1 MQNKNSGPLK
11 VSLHGMGKRMQKM
24 MTNYLEISCD
34 GIAYVVE
41 ESEAQA
47 EIVDIDLINSKT
59 LLKERLAQQPSKPII
74 VFSLQNISNENIIYV
89 KKPIEIPKVIDALK
103 IAKKKSNPAIKTNK
117 TSSYKQTKAKVI
129 PAQPSKPSAVL
140 KTKKVANTLPKSNT
154 LRKKIATTTTT
165 TTTTTTPS
173 NKPKTTAPKQ
183 QKLNKNALAKN
194 IKKPS
199 TKQSTKASSQKNSKP
214 FSINILEID
223 RLLKELR
230 NPFKRSRPSAKKK
243 ELPVNNRKTV
253 RYAFAPIEANLK
265 KRSFTGNKRFG
276 VLIKNLSSR
285 GAVIELNNPTKLRG
299 KVTLKI
305 LFDSHHI
312 FVIPAKIARKEGTS
326 IYGLQFLKNQHEL
339 LDFQID
345 SGQSFIFS

>member
-11 VSLHGMGKRMQKM
+11 VSLHGMNKRMQKM

-47 EIVDIDLINSKT
+47 EIVDIDLTNSKT
-59 LLKERLAQQPSKPII
+59 LLTERLAQQPSKPVIAL
-74 VFSLQNISNENIIYV
+74 SLQNISNENIIYV

-103 IAKKKSNPAIKTNK
+103 IAKKQSSPAIKTNK
-117 TSSYKQTKAKVI
+117 TSNYKKTKAKVT
-129 PAQPSKPSAVL
+129 PAPTPQLKVVS

-154 LRKKIATTTTT
+154 LNKKIA
-165 TTTTTTPS
+165 TTPS

-183 QKLNKNALAKN
+183 KDLNKNTLATN
-194 IKKPS
+194 IKKPG
-199 TKQSTKASSQKNSKP
+199 TKQSTKVSSQKNSKP

-230 NPFKRSRPSAKKK
+230 NPFKRPRPSTKKK
-243 ELPVNNRKTV
+243 EFSVNNRKTV
-253 RYAFAPIEANLK
+253 RYAFEPIEANLK

-299 KVTLKI
+299 KVILKI
-305 LFDSHHI
+305 MFDSHHI
-312 FVIPAKIARKEGTS
+312 FIIPAKIARKEGTS

-345 SGQSFIFS
+345 SGQSFVFS

>member
-11 VSLHGMGKRMQKM
+11 VSLHGMNNRMQKM

-47 EIVDIDLINSKT
+47 EIVDIDLTNSKT

-74 VFSLQNISNENIIYV
+74 AFSLQNIPNENIIYV
-89 KKPIEIPKVIDALK
+89 KKPIEIPKVIDAIK
-103 IAKKKSNPAIKTNK
+103 IAKKQSSPAIKTNK
-117 TSSYKQTKAKVI
+117 TSSYKQTKAKVT
-129 PAQPSKPSAVL
+129 PAPTPKLNVAP
-140 KTKKVANTLPKSNT
+140 KTKKVANALLHKSNT
-154 LRKKIATTTTT
+154 LNKKIATI
-165 TTTTTTPS
+165 TPS
-173 NKPKTTAPKQ
+173 NKPKTTVPKQ
-183 QKLNKNALAKN
+183 KKLNKNNLATN
-194 IKKPS
+194 IKKPR

-230 NPFKRSRPSAKKK
+230 NPFKKSRPSAKKK

-253 RYAFAPIEANLK
+253 RYAFSPIEANLK
-265 KRSFTGNKRFG
+265 KRSFTGNKRIG

-285 GAVIELNNPTKLRG
+285 GAVVELNNPTKLRG

-345 SGQSFIFS
+345 SGQSFVFS

>member
-11 VSLHGMGKRMQKM
+11 VSLHGMNKRMQKM
-24 MTNYLEISCD
+24 MTNYLEISCN

-47 EIVDIDLINSKT
+47 EIVDIDLTNSKT
-59 LLKERLAQQPSKPII
+59 LLTERLAQQPSKPII
-74 VFSLQNISNENIIYV
+74 AFSLQNISNENIIYV
-89 KKPIEIPKVIDALK
+89 KKPIEIPKVIDAIK
-103 IAKKKSNPAIKTNK
+103 IAKKQSSPAIKTNK
-117 TSSYKQTKAKVI
+117 TSSYKQTKSKVT
-129 PAQPSKPSAVL
+129 PAPTPKLNVAP
-140 KTKKVANTLPKSNT
+140 KTKKVANALPKSNT
-154 LRKKIATTTTT
+154 LNKKIA
-165 TTTTTTPS
+165 TTTPS

-183 QKLNKNALAKN
+183 KKLNKNTLATT
-194 IKKPS
+194 IKKPN
-199 TKQSTKASSQKNSKP
+199 TKQTTKASSQKNSKP

-223 RLLKELR
+223 RLLRELR
-230 NPFKRSRPSAKKK
+230 NPFKRSRPSTKKK
-243 ELPVNNRKTV
+243 EFSINNRKTV
-253 RYAFAPIEANLK
+253 RYAFTPIEANLK

-285 GAVIELNNPTKLRG
+285 GAVIELNNPTRLRG

-305 LFDSHHI
+305 MFDSHHI
-312 FVIPAKIARKEGTS
+312 FVIPAKIARKEGAS

-345 SGQSFIFS
+345 SGQSFVFS